1 MLEKLAIIFMVV
13 AFLQEPLSAKWLLPK
28 PVTPVVA
35 EGVKYSA
42 DGDGID
48 AYVVAT
54 DTATGKEIWKVRVF
68 HTYIKPRTEQDVQFV
83 YITRLTLANKA
94 LLVRDERARC
104 YEIGLRKHNVKKLG
118 DCGK

>member
-1 MLEKLAIIFMVV
+1 MSGKLAVVFMVV
-13 AFLQEPLSAKWLLPK
+13 AFLHEPLSAKRLAPK
-28 PVTPVVA
+28 PVAPVVA

-68 HTYIKPRTEQDVQFV
+68 HTYTKPRTEQDVQYVF
-83 YITRLTLANKA
+83 ITHLTLANKA

-104 YEIGLRKHNVKKLG
+104 YEIGLRKHNVKNLG

>member
-1 MLEKLAIIFMVV
+1 MLGKLAIALVVV
-13 AFLQEPLSAKWLLPK
+13 AFLQEPVSAKRVPPR

-35 EGVKYSA
+35 EGIKYSA

-54 DTATGKEIWKVRVF
+54 DTETEKEIWKVRVF
-68 HTYIKPRTEQDVQFV
+68 HTYTKPQTEQDVQFV
-83 YITRLTLANKA
+83 FITHLTLANKA

-104 YEIGLRKHNVKKLG
+104 YEIGLGKHNVKKLG